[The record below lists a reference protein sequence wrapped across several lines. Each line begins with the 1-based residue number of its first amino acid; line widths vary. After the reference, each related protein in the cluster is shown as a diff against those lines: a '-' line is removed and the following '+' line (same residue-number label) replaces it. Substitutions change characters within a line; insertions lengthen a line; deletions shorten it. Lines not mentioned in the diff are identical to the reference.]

1 MQILVMLVFLA
12 VWLLILWLGSIAL
25 EVTGMQRSKARF
37 QALSALTGTGFTT
50 TEAESIVE
58 HPKRRKI
65 ATYLIF
71 LGNAG
76 IIAFIVLLVLYARAG
91 LTLPSTSLIILT
103 VVILLII
110 GLAFWLGLI
119 DKLTNA
125 ILRLSGKGQVSPNFA
140 TVEIIHQ
147 GDGYGVLR
155 LAIAKQSSIVG
166 LKIKDTAFQE
176 RDITIFSIER
186 EGVITSS
193 PQPEEKLMVGDH
205 LLCYGK
211 LSEIDSLT
219 EE

>member
-25 EVTGMQRSKARF
+25 EVTGMQRAKARF

-91 LTLPSTSLIILT
+91 LTLPSTFLIILT

-155 LAIAKQSSIVG
+155 LAITKQSSIVG

-176 RDITIFSIER
+176 RDITILSIKR
-186 EGVITSS
+186 EGVITSF
-193 PQPEEKLMVGDH
+193 PQKEDKLVGGDH

-211 LSEIDSLT
+211 LSEIDGLT

>member
-1 MQILVMLVFLA
+1 MQILIMLVFLA

-71 LGNAG
+71 LGSVG
-76 IIAFIVLLVLYARAG
+76 IISFIVLLVLYARAG
-91 LTLPSTSLIILT
+91 LTLPSTFLIILT

-125 ILRLSGKGQVSPNFA
+125 ILRLLGKGQVSPHFA
-140 TVEIIHQ
+140 DVEIIHQ
-147 GDGYGVLR
+147 GGGYEVLR
-155 LAIAKQSSIVG
+155 LTITKQSSIVG
-166 LKIKDTAFQE
+166 LKINDTAFQK